1 MSRKVEFFVLTF
13 ASKNSENNKNGNYYK
28 GDFKNFFEKLE
39 ENFLKTKEEKSKI
52 LYRKIGDKSIT
63 ISRFLRNDD
72 NYFLI
77 PFGKLKDGKTFKM
90 EDDTFKEL
98 DTELFEVSSMVFN
111 ITNNVAIITKN
122 RMGPSYIT
130 IEEYLNTFI
139 PDNYNYNIKIV
150 PLLEN
155 TDLSYKLDNAEYV
168 RNVDIELE
176 INDTI
181 KAYYMDNSKSGKGY
195 INSFVKSSIDKMQS
209 QKIHIVFGFRYG
221 KKEDTLDINCV
232 RQIIDDL
239 QINPEIVKQIKAT
252 CVNSKGDRQIG
263 LLNENNILVEH
274 TFYIKDN
281 FLASEYLLNNC
292 EQAFEGEI
300 RRYRKQLG
308 EIKAAEE
315 ANKNIIPD
323 YLDELCLNWD
333 FKNYYKND

>member
-1 MSRKVEFFVLTF
+1 MSKKVEFFVLTF
-13 ASKNSENNKNGNYYK
+13 VSKNNENRKYVK
-28 GDFKNFFEKLE
+28 GDFRNFFEKLE
-39 ENFLKTKEEKSKI
+39 EIFLEPKEEKSKI
-52 LYRKIGDKSIT
+52 LYRKIGDKNIT

-139 PDNYNYNIKIV
+139 PDNYDYKIKIV

-155 TDLSYKLDNAEYV
+155 TDLLYKLDDAEYV
-168 RNVDIELE
+168 KNVDIELE
-176 INDTI
+176 VNDTI
-181 KAYYMDNSKSGKGY
+181 KAYYMNNSKSRNGY
-195 INSFVKSSIDKMQS
+195 INSFVESSIDKMQS

-221 KKEDTLDINCV
+221 KKKDSLNINGV

-252 CVNSKGDRQIG
+252 CVNNKGEKQIG

-274 TFYIKDN
+274 TFSIKDN

-300 RRYRKQLG
+300 RRYRKQLS
-308 EIKAAEE
+308 EIKAVEE
-315 ANKNIIPD
+315 ANKNTIPD